1 MLLRIT
7 AVVCS
12 YSLFIF
18 MVALYN
24 MAMDGFQVG
33 DDEHRLAG
41 VKFDLVAFVF
51 FGGIPFKC
59 KDDVIH
65 NNTQVQLCH
74 VGAEVEPKNVS
85 IFEGS

>member
-12 YSLFIF
+12 YSLFIST
-18 MVALYN
+18 VVVYN
-24 MAMDGFQVG
+24 MAMDGFQAG
-33 DDEHRLAG
+33 DDERRLAG

-51 FGGIPFKC
+51 SWGIPFKC
-59 KDDVIH
+59 KDDVVPD
-65 NNTQVQLCH
+65 NKQVQLCH
-74 VGAEVEPKNVS
+74 VGAAVEPKYVS

>member
-18 MVALYN
+18 TVVLYN
-24 MAMDGFQVG
+24 MAMDGFHAG
-33 DDEHRLAG
+33 DDEGRLG

-51 FGGIPFKC
+51 LGGIPFKC
-59 KDDVIH
+59 KDDVIG
-65 NNTQVQLCH
+65 NNMQVQLCH
-74 VGAEVEPKNVS
+74 VGAAVEPKYVS